1 MEEIFP
7 EFINYLEN
15 SKHKRYYINHYA
27 SRLFGIGKIKE
38 SNNSYK
44 IVYALSLESKDSN
57 SIYKARNNLALTL
70 GMLSQNEVAKK
81 LLRINQRLY
90 YKSLNPI
97 IFAFSY
103 GNYGTIMQ
111 TEEKYDSAIYYG
123 MKEIFYLN
131 ENQSKQGLGNTFQM
145 IGECYEIL
153 KENDSAVK
161 YLNSALTI
169 RLEDHYFE
177 GIIAT
182 SRDLIELHLSNNKN
196 SEINSLFQLFD
207 NYNDSLAKRNHD
219 NQYEDEIQI
228 YNYLEIL
235 DEAQI
240 SKQKYDELSSKNRE
254 LFYNLLGFSAV
265 VIILIIFIIYRRSY
279 RVKLIE
285 ANEELKSKNV
295 ELEKSYNKISVSN
308 LRNETLLKELHNRVK
323 NNLQIVSSLFNLQ
336 INDPSISKESKDTF
350 EIAKDRILSI
360 SMLHK
365 KLYLADSLSKIN
377 FKEYLVEFGEHFILN
392 HNKKVELQVN
402 IDNQELNYHIDA
414 ALPLG
419 LIFNELFTNSLKHAE
434 PQSHLKLT
442 IEHKTEN
449 NLDIFIYQ
457 DNGKFP
463 MRESKFKESTGMVL
477 IDLLAKQ
484 IESNYAINPD
494 KNSERFHF
502 IIEGNFQKNI
512 S

>member
-1 MEEIFP
+1 M
-7 EFINYLEN
+7 
-15 SKHKRYYINHYA
+15 
-27 SRLFGIGKIKE
+27 
-38 SNNSYK
+38 
-44 IVYALSLESKDSN
+44 
-57 SIYKARNNLALTL
+57 
-70 GMLSQNEVAKK
+70 
-81 LLRINQRLY
+81 
-90 YKSLNPI
+90 
-97 IFAFSY
+97 
-103 GNYGTIMQ
+103 
-111 TEEKYDSAIYYG
+111 
-123 MKEIFYLN
+123 
-131 ENQSKQGLGNTFQM
+131 
-145 IGECYEIL
+145 
-153 KENDSAVK
+153 
-161 YLNSALTI
+161 
-169 RLEDHYFE
+169 
-177 GIIAT
+177 
-182 SRDLIELHLSNNKN
+182 IELHLSNNKN

-254 LFYNLLGFSAV
+254 LFYSLLGFSAV

-308 LRNETLLKELHNRVK
+308 LRIETLLKELHNRVK

-419 LIFNELFTNSLKHAE
+419 LIFNELFTNSLNML
-434 PQSHLKLT
+434 SH
-442 IEHKTEN
+442 N
-449 NLDIFIYQ
+449 
-457 DNGKFP
+457 
-463 MRESKFKESTGMVL
+463 ST
-477 IDLLAKQ
+477 
-484 IESNYAINPD
+484 
-494 KNSERFHF
+494 
-502 IIEGNFQKNI
+502 
-512 S
+512 